1 MENTFNTNDY
11 SNKSLSTVVRI
22 CNRKDEEIEKLKN
35 TISNLR
41 SKQITLANSSV
52 NSFFETFSK
61 EKLEKIE
68 NDDVWEYTDLVK
80 LIFAEKQKINSWF
93 EPIANSIENSGLL
106 TQSQKQNLLNIKKTN
121 NQHKYII
128 DNFILELKNEN
139 QLLINIENSLK
150 ELKEKEDE
158 LLTLIES
165 ENSLKEKEIKL
176 ENLKIL
182 IKNNGLIELKN
193 KVDELSSS
201 LTNEELELDKL
212 TSENNELLQRKKL
225 LETELNSNLSK
236 KSFLKNVP
244 TLIEELELKISKFNK
259 ENLKESEDLI
269 NELRIRIDFTKIT
282 SSDLLNEKGIND
294 LEGIE
299 NQLNFID
306 DVLKKSI

>member
-11 SNKSLSTVVRI
+11 SNKSLSTVVSI
-22 CNRKDEEIEKLKN
+22 CNRKNDEIKKLNN
-35 TISNLR
+35 TISDLK
-41 SKQITLANSSV
+41 SEKIILSNS
-52 NSFFETFSK
+52 NIKSFIETFSK

-68 NDDVWEYTDLVK
+68 NDDVWEYMNLVK
-80 LIFAEKQKINSWF
+80 LIFDEKQKINSWF

-106 TQSQKQNLLNIKKTN
+106 TQNQKQFLLNLKKTN
-121 NQHKYII
+121 NQHKTI
-128 DNFILELKNEN
+128 
-139 QLLINIENSLK
+139 IENSIVELISENEFLLNIESSLT
-150 ELKEKEDE
+150 ELKEKEKE
-158 LLTLIES
+158 LLMLIES
-165 ENSLKEKEIKL
+165 ENLLKERKIKF
-176 ENLKIL
+176 EDLKIL
-182 IKNNGLIELKN
+182 IENNGLITLKN
-193 KVDELSSS
+193 KVDELSNL

-225 LETELNSNLSK
+225 LENELNSNLSK

-244 TLIEELELKISKFNK
+244 TLIEELELKITKFNK

-299 NQLNFID
+299 KRLNFID